1 MKDVTIYT
9 RKWCG
14 FCTAAKRL
22 LESKD
27 ATYQEHDGTYDPD
40 VRQEMIQKSG
50 GRTTFPQIFIGSTHV
65 GGCDELMAL
74 EQQGK
79 LDAMLAEGG

>member
-27 ATYQEHDGTYDPD
+27 AAFEEHDGTYDPD

-50 GRTTFPQIFIGSTHV
+50 GRSTFPQIFIGSTHV